1 MHIDKEQKEVYS
13 FNHKYIET
21 MDIFQSPLM
30 SLPGITPEEYSY
42 LQQATTGLTEEQLR
56 NFLMVYSS
64 KRKNPSDMLIFCLI
78 GLFAVPGLQRFI
90 IGQIGMGILYLLTA
104 GLCFIG
110 SIIDVVNHKTLAFEY
125 NQKMVFESLQM
136 VRMGGGFQQAGKF

>member
-1 MHIDKEQKEVYS
+1 
-13 FNHKYIET
+13 

-30 SLPGITPEEYSY
+30 SLPGITPDEYSY
-42 LQQATTGLTEEQLR
+42 LQQATTGLDEQQLR
-56 NFLMVYSS
+56 NFLMIYSS

-110 SIIDVVNHKTLAFEY
+110 SIIDVVNHKTLAFEH

-136 VRMGGGFQQAGKF
+136 VRMGGGFAQSGNL